1 LLYIKN
7 NIKSKHRSIYIA
19 TKSRSYSVSINL
31 KLFSNSSKI
40 GQYVLIAR
48 IELDPGSISNIIEPS
63 VRKKV
68 VEKLK
73 IIGFDH
79 IVIDMEG
86 YRSGSMDGL

>member
-1 LLYIKN
+1 
-7 NIKSKHRSIYIA
+7 
-19 TKSRSYSVSINL
+19 
-31 KLFSNSSKI
+31 
-40 GQYVLIAR
+40 VLIAR

>member
-1 LLYIKN
+1 MRYN
-7 NIKSKHRSIYIA
+7 
-19 TKSRSYSVSINL
+19 
-31 KLFSNSSKI
+31 FP
-40 GQYVLIAR
+40 IAR
-48 IELDPGSISNIIEPS
+48 IELDPGSISNIIKPS